1 MSKRNPITFHY
12 MFTITQDQINLII
25 SNISGLISDIMPLLV
40 LLLGI
45 FIGVYI
51 ITNLFWKEKDREYD
65 RYFEEN
71 EDDYFNY

>member
-1 MSKRNPITFHY
+1 

-51 ITNLFWKEKDREYD
+51 ITNLFWKEKDREYE
-65 RYFEEN
+65 RYFEERN
-71 EDDYFNY
+71 DDDYFNY

>member
-1 MSKRNPITFHY
+1 

-51 ITNLFWKEKDREYD
+51 ITNLFWKEKDREYE
-65 RYFEEN
+65 RYFEERN
-71 EDDYFNY
+71 DDDYFNN

>member
-1 MSKRNPITFHY
+1 

-51 ITNLFWKEKDREYD
+51 ITNLFWKEKDREYE
-65 RYFEEN
+65 RYFDERN
-71 EDDYFNY
+71 DDDYFNY